1 MKTNQISVVDKY
13 VIEIPDQIDE
23 CLIYY
28 IYKGVSFY
36 FSFKSAETGP
46 IIEIVCWQVSHD
58 SSEWYWL
65 CSKRAM

>member
-13 VIEIPDQIDE
+13 VIEILDQIDE

-36 FSFKSAETGP
+36 FSFKSAET
-46 IIEIVCWQVSHD
+46 Q
-58 SSEWYWL
+58 
-65 CSKRAM
+65 